1 MPEEPHDLKYYE
13 IPRVR
18 NVSFPPFSP
27 LYNEQITLGRFP
39 LNGVYFASKCG
50 KSPTNSIRQMNHSR
64 RQHYREWRLGGGG
77 TWAGKPWRWRP
88 PAMEELS
95 VWIGTCAIFQRWS
108 SVWGI
113 IAWGL
118 FQSTGSTLSVLCLIA
133 STGWLQEVVHRMGG
147 TATPPAAF

>member
-64 RQHYREWRLGGGG
+64 RQHYREWMLGGGVLELG
-77 TWAGKPWRWRP
+77 NPDVDDPQRWRSC
-88 PAMEELS
+88 LS
-95 VWIGTCAIFQRWS
+95 GSALVQFSNAALQFGVS
-108 SVWGI
+108 SPGVYFNLLG
-113 IAWGL
+113 AHYL
-118 FQSTGSTLSVLCLIA
+118 CSV
-133 STGWLQEVVHRMGG
+133 
-147 TATPPAAF
+147 